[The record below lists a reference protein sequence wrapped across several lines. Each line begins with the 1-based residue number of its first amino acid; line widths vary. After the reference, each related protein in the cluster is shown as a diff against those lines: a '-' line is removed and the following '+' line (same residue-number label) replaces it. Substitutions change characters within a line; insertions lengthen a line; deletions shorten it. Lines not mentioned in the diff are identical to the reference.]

1 MLVFK
6 KKRRNRKGVVL
17 AVAGAATTA
26 AVSLLA
32 NPARGRRRRARLRD
46 QMVQAAHEAEE
57 AVETVGRDFAN
68 RARGVAAETSARF
81 RREEVS
87 DSKLEER
94 VRSAV
99 GRVSSHPGSIEVTS
113 TAGVITLRGP
123 VLAEEMMRVV
133 RRVARVSGV
142 RDIRNEMDPHE
153 HAGSIP
159 GLQGGGRREERFEY
173 RKDHWAPAPRVLAG
187 VAGAGLAAYGLVKR
201 TPAGIG
207 GSVAGLSLLLRSV
220 TNQPVKRVFGV
231 GRGRQAVDLQ
241 KEMWIDAPID
251 EVYEFWNN
259 PQNFPRFMTH
269 VKDVRDLG
277 DGRYHWK
284 VEGPGS
290 VPFEWDAEITQQIPN
305 EVIAWRSLPG
315 ALVRSSG
322 IVRFEPQEDG
332 TRIIIRM
339 QYTPPAGRLGHM
351 FAKLLGSD
359 PKQQMDDDLAR
370 FKSLLEDGKTTGDRG
385 QVSRDELA
393 AQDGLM
399 D

>member
-6 KKRRNRKGVVL
+6 KKRRSRKGLVL
-17 AVAGAATTA
+17 AAAGAATTA
-26 AVSLLA
+26 AVSLLTGS
-32 NPARGRRRRARLRD
+32 ARGHRRRARLRD
-46 QMVQAAHEAEE
+46 QVARAARETEETFEAAAHDIADHAE
-57 AVETVGRDFAN
+57 
-68 RARGVAAETSARF
+68 GVAAETSAKF
-81 RREEVS
+81 RREAVS

-94 VRSAV
+94 VRSAL
-99 GRVSSHPGSIEVTS
+99 GRASSHPGSIEVTS
-113 TAGVITLRGP
+113 SSGVITLRGS
-123 VLAEEMMRVV
+123 VLADEMLRVV

-142 RDIRNEMDPHE
+142 KDIRNEMEPHE
-153 HAGSIP
+153 LAGSMP
-159 GLQGGGRREERFEY
+159 GLQEGGFREERFEY
-173 RKDHWAPAPRVLAG
+173 RQERWAPAPRVLAG
-187 VAGAGLAAYGLVKR
+187 VAGAGLAAFGIVKR
-201 TPAGIG
+201 TPVGIG
-207 GSVAGLSLLLRSV
+207 GGVAGLSLLLRSV

-231 GRGRQAVDLQ
+231 GRGRRPVDLQ
-241 KEMWIDAPID
+241 KEMWIDASIE

-269 VKDVRDLG
+269 VKDLRDLG

-315 ALVRSSG
+315 ALVHSSG
-322 IVRFEPQEDG
+322 IVRFEPLEGG

-339 QYTPPAGRLGHM
+339 QYNPPAGRLGHM

-370 FKSLLEDGKTTGDRG
+370 FKSLLEDGKTAGDH
-385 QVSRDELA
+385 DEIA

-399 D
+399 G